1 MTATQ
6 FTDDAF
12 NKHNCENGTGGTL
25 IGNWSE
31 ERSIRDATGEGRT
44 VPQRHI
50 PRSGLLTDFTK
61 VPSSGPR
68 AVDNTFERI
77 YGHRSYDID
86 ERTSDLIGAGDTEHI
101 IKKPIADTLQ
111 AEGRIARIG
120 ERQTQEAKAM
130 REFAIAQVQEEEA
143 LEAEERNARFFD
155 TTTGTVHCK
164 PDETQTV
171 KSEHLRA
178 SRKQELMHGA
188 PADRMMSMNN
198 KGLGMETHVHY
209 ANADPVTH
217 HRMALDDP
225 AMRGDM
231 RVSASGGVSAFGK
244 HSDFSK
250 PIGEFQKGQM
260 KDHEMDSMYASL
272 KGTQPLRSLGGSK
285 PHSQAFKHVDSL
297 SELKEIIKAHLGQVF
312 GPYGYVMLRKILS
325 DLSDHEGFVS
335 KENASRVIREDLKVD
350 ESEISVT
357 ALTVYIKQQLTM
369 KKNDLRVSSFM
380 SSLRPALSLE
390 AKKAV
395 LLAFASLGPNSEG
408 YVTLGTW
415 LSRTPEETLKK
426 TVIMAFG
433 FEELEHCEGLP
444 VTEDIFIEFF
454 SDLSPLVDIEAVLPG
469 AAPPS

>member
-6 FTDDAF
+6 FTDDAY
-12 NKHNCENGTGGTL
+12 NKHINSGSGGTL
-25 IGNWSE
+25 IGNWLE

-50 PRSGLLTDFTK
+50 KRSGLLTDFTK
-61 VPSSGPR
+61 VPASGPR

-77 YGHRSYDID
+77 YGHRHYDID

-111 AEGRIARIG
+111 AEGRIARTG
-120 ERQTQEAKAM
+120 ERQFQEAKAM
-130 REFAIAQVQEEEA
+130 KEFAIAQLEEEEA

-155 TTTGTVHCK
+155 TTTGTVHAK
-164 PDETQTV
+164 PDETQIG
-171 KSEHLRA
+171 KSEHLRN
-178 SRKQELMHGA
+178 SMKQELMHGA
-188 PADRMMSMNN
+188 PADRMAALDN
-198 KGLGMETHVHY
+198 KGLGVETHVHY
-209 ANADPVTH
+209 ANADAVTH
-217 HRMALDDP
+217 HRMAMDNP

-244 HSDFSK
+244 HSAFSK
-250 PIGEFQKGQM
+250 PIGEFTTGQM
-260 KDHEMDSMYASL
+260 KDHEMDSLYASL

-297 SELKEIIKAHLGQVF
+297 AEMKEIIKTHLAQVW
-312 GPYGYVMLRKILS
+312 GVYGYVMLRKTLS
-325 DLSDHEGFVS
+325 DLSDHEGFVT
-335 KENASRVIREDLKVD
+335 KECASRVIREDLKVE

-357 ALTVYIKQQLTM
+357 ALAVYIKQQLTM
-369 KKNDLRVSSFM
+369 KKNDLKVSGLM

-395 LLAFASLGPNSEG
+395 LHAFASLGPSSEG

-415 LSRTPEETLKK
+415 LSGTTEEELKK
-426 TVIMAFG
+426 TVVMAFG
-433 FEELEHCEGLP
+433 FDKVEDCEGLP
-444 VTEDIFIEFF
+444 ITEDIFIEFF
-454 SDLSPLVDIEAVLPG
+454 SDLAPLVGDLGAVLPG
-469 AAPPS
+469 AP